1 MTYLESGF
9 LVFYIKKRQLT
20 TERCWAMLFNHDL
33 LIRMFHFHYLCRD
46 LHPAGCVVKT
56 MKIPRVPN
64 LYSFFFNMLILSLK
78 HLTTLRLNG
87 SPTGGAMDKGI
98 FVKFK
103 EKLHYAFFPIATNT
117 LAASIYYHK

>member
-1 MTYLESGF
+1 
-9 LVFYIKKRQLT
+9 
-20 TERCWAMLFNHDL
+20 
-33 LIRMFHFHYLCRD
+33 
-46 LHPAGCVVKT
+46 
-56 MKIPRVPN
+56 
-64 LYSFFFNMLILSLK
+64 MLILSLK

-103 EKLHYAFFPIATNT
+103 EKLRYAFFSIATNT

>member
-1 MTYLESGF
+1 M
-9 LVFYIKKRQLT
+9 KK
-20 TERCWAMLFNHDL
+20 AMKML
-33 LIRMFHFHYLCRD
+33 
-46 LHPAGCVVKT
+46 
-56 MKIPRVPN
+56 RVLN
-64 LYSFFFNMLILSLK
+64 LKFVSFNMLILSLK

-103 EKLHYAFFPIATNT
+103 EKLRYAFFSIATNT

>member
-1 MTYLESGF
+1 M
-9 LVFYIKKRQLT
+9 KK
-20 TERCWAMLFNHDL
+20 AMKML
-33 LIRMFHFHYLCRD
+33 
-46 LHPAGCVVKT
+46 
-56 MKIPRVPN
+56 RVLN
-64 LYSFFFNMLILSLK
+64 LKFVSFNMLILSLK

-103 EKLHYAFFPIATNT
+103 EKLRYAFFPIATNT